1 LDYISTTA
9 EIFLQMISSKNK
21 KLERIVGYDALE
33 KENRLR
39 NTKFRTVVRRQNKE
53 ETNRELEGALRAVE

>member
-1 LDYISTTA
+1 
-9 EIFLQMISSKNK
+9 MISSKNK